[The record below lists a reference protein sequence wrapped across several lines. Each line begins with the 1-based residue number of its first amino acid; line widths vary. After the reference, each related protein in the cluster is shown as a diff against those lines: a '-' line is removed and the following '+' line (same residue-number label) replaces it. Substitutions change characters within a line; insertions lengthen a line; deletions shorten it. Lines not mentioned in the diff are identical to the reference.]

1 MERQVE
7 QREER
12 TSERR
17 SALNLEGWD
26 ALNRSIR
33 VRRDLRRASAEMRS
47 PDHRVAMAARRR
59 ALALL
64 DELVAADVPLVALD
78 AHRRAACGGGL

>member
-1 MERQVE
+1 MQAHIE

-12 TSERR
+12 TNERR

-26 ALNRSIR
+26 ALNRSIS
-33 VRRDLRRASAEMRS
+33 VRRELRQAHAEMKS

-64 DELVAADVPLVALD
+64 DELVAADVAFVALD
-78 AHRRAACGGGL
+78 AKRRAACGGGL